1 MFPCVFRSILND
13 KIIDILWVEVFNS
26 VTKSQIMD
34 DSNAILES
42 EIKGQGIFVGEFTHS
57 LDPKKRLT
65 IPSEWRAQVGEPK
78 SLYVLRDVTDK
89 CLCVFPTSELQ
100 RRIERIRHHS
110 IADAK
115 ARQFTRMVASKSDL
129 VAWDSQGRI
138 RIKDELLEFAGL
150 VDQVVMAGAF
160 HSFELWSPESWNK
173 VNKEDR
179 GTIHEAAQYVG
190 F

>member
-1 MFPCVFRSILND
+1 MLNY
-13 KIIDILWVEVFNS
+13 
-26 VTKSQIMD
+26 VTKGQVMD
-34 DSNAILES
+34 EGNVILEN
-42 EIKGQGIFVGEFTHS
+42 EIKGQGIFVGEFIHS

-65 IPSEWRAQVGEPK
+65 IPSEWRAQIGSPK

-89 CLCVFPTSELQ
+89 CLCVYTMSELQ

-110 IADAK
+110 IADAR
-115 ARQFTRMVASKSDL
+115 ARQFTRMLGSKSDL

-138 RIKDELLEFAGL
+138 RIKDELLNFAGL
-150 VDQVVMAGAF
+150 VDQVIMAGTF
-160 HSFELWSPESWNK
+160 HSFELWNPDNWNK
-173 VNKEDR
+173 VSGEDR

>member
-1 MFPCVFRSILND
+1 MWWVKVLNYVTKGQD
-13 KIIDILWVEVFNS
+13 MDENS
-26 VTKSQIMD
+26 VM
-34 DSNAILES
+34 LEN
-42 EIKGQGIFVGEFTHS
+42 EIKGQGIFVGEFVHS

-65 IPSEWRAQVGEPK
+65 IPSEWRVQVGTPK

-89 CLCVFPTSELQ
+89 CLCVFPTIELQ

-115 ARQFTRMVASKSDL
+115 ARQFTRILGSKSDL

-138 RIKDELLEFAGL
+138 RIKDELLDFAGL
-150 VDQVVMAGAF
+150 IDQVVMVGAF
-160 HSFELWSPESWNK
+160 HSFELWNPDNWNK
-173 VNKEDR
+173 VSSIDS

>member
-1 MFPCVFRSILND
+1 MLNYVI
-13 KIIDILWVEVFNS
+13 KG
-26 VTKSQIMD
+26 QAMD
-34 DSNAILES
+34 ESNVILEN

-65 IPSEWRAQVGEPK
+65 IPSEWRAQVGSPK

-110 IADAK
+110 IADAR
-115 ARQFTRMVASKSDL
+115 ARQFTRMLGSQSDL

-138 RIKDELLEFAGL
+138 RIKDDLLNFADLKDQIVL
-150 VDQVVMAGAF
+150 VGAF
-160 HSFELWSPESWNK
+160 HSFELWSPDNWGR
-173 VNKEDR
+173 VRGTDR
-179 GTIHEAAQYVG
+179 GTLYEAAQYVG

>member
-1 MFPCVFRSILND
+1 MMPIYID
-13 KIIDILWVEVFNS
+13 KKIDIVGVKVVNY
-26 VTKSQIMD
+26 VKKGQVMD
-34 DSNAILES
+34 EGNTILEN
-42 EIKGQGIFVGEFTHS
+42 EVKGQGIFVGEFTHS

-65 IPSEWRAQVGEPK
+65 IPSEWRAQVGTPR

-115 ARQFTRMVASKSDL
+115 ARHFTRMLGSKSDL

-150 VDQVVMAGAF
+150 VDQIVMVGVF
-160 HSFELWSPESWNK
+160 HSFELWSPENWNK
-173 VNKEDR
+173 VGGENR